1 MLDSRIKSVPPIL
14 VLISVSVAIPEI
26 ETGTVHIGGNL
37 TRRSGLSRIS
47 ARGFC
52 IERRAACN
60 MNKDVDH
67 RTKLAHVGIIY
78 YQQQR
83 VVLDQISLVRK
94 VYRKYRKQTLPLGY
108 LDHIM
113 ALNRRRHDF
122 TKDPGGPQKHCV
134 L

>member
-1 MLDSRIKSVPPIL
+1 MTDELTFGSPTITGAHPVAATGSVQLRTQRIESHTEEK
-14 VLISVSVAIPEI
+14 
-26 ETGTVHIGGNL
+26 
-37 TRRSGLSRIS
+37 RR
-47 ARGFC
+47 
-52 IERRAACN
+52 ERVTLENSPC
-60 MNKDVDH
+60 D
-67 RTKLAHVGIIY
+67 LY
-78 YQQQR
+78 

-122 TKDPGGPQKHCV
+122 TKDPGGPQKHCF